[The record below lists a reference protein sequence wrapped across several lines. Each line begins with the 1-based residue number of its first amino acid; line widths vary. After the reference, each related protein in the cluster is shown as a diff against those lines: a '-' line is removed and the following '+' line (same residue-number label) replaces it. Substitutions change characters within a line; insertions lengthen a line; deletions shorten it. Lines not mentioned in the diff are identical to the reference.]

1 MKVREIMTEQIAKAQ
16 PDTTL
21 EELAMMMKT
30 ENTGA
35 IPVIDEDELIG
46 IVTDRD
52 IVVRCVADGGD
63 PGEITAEDILSEETE
78 TIDPDSEVD
87 EALELMSRKQIRR
100 LPVVNTG
107 GELVGMVSIGDL
119 AVKQGDQEESGRAL
133 KEISHGVKGVKNSR
147 GKPRAQPVRRA
158 NTSTRGAT
166 EKTGSGGQHGTSTR
180 NAAEGVRRPSRVI
193 PFRSSAEDAPQSQ
206 KKSSKHKAS

>member
-1 MKVREIMTEQIAKAQ
+1 MKIRDVMTEQIAKAQ

-21 EELAMMMKT
+21 EEIAMMMKT

-35 IPVIDEDELIG
+35 IPVVDEDELIG

-52 IVVRCVADGGD
+52 IVVRCIADGGD
-63 PGEITAEDILSEETE
+63 PADTTAEDIVSQEVE

-87 EALELMSRKQIRR
+87 EALQLMSEKQIRR
-100 LPVVNTG
+100 LPVVNTE

-119 AVKQGDQEESGRAL
+119 AVKQGDQEESGRTL
-133 KEISHGVKGVKNSR
+133 KNVSQGVKSSR
-147 GKPRAQPVRRA
+147 QAQPQPARRTGTA
-158 NTSTRGAT
+158 TRGAT
-166 EKTGSGGQHGTSTR
+166 EKRGSGGQQGISNR
-180 NAAEGVRRPSRVI
+180 NASEEVRRQNRVI
-193 PFRSSAEDAPQSQ
+193 PFRADANQAPRGQ

>member
-1 MKVREIMTEQIAKAQ
+1 MRVREVMTEQIVRAQ

-21 EELAMMMKT
+21 EEIAMMMKT

-35 IPVIDEDELIG
+35 IPVVDEDELIG

-52 IVVRCVADGGD
+52 IVMRCVADGGD
-63 PGEITAEDILSEETE
+63 PTQMTAEDVVSEEVE
-78 TIDPDSEVD
+78 TIDPDADVE

-107 GELVGMVSIGDL
+107 GELIGMVSIGDL
-119 AVKQGDQEESGRAL
+119 AVKQDDQEESGRAL
-133 KEISHGVKGVKNSR
+133 KDISQGVKASR
-147 GKPRAQPVRRA
+147 RAQAQPMRRTGTA
-158 NTSTRGAT
+158 TRQAT
-166 EKTGSGGQHGTSTR
+166 EKAGT
-180 NAAEGVRRPSRVI
+180 GVRQEEVRRQSRVI
-193 PFRSSAEDAPQSQ
+193 PFRSDPDQAARGQ